1 MGMQKQGY
9 FNINFLD
16 FPTTN
21 NKDKAQFK
29 KYFIEYTPSK
39 WDVGSGGASFV
50 YFDANNQKY
59 SLVVIENPKYGF
71 CLMYDPSLNGCYSL
85 GNTELLNKF
94 FDDDTTMPIG
104 AYISPELAWLAVEDF
119 LDNPYLPSNRINWIN
134 DDDIPDS
141 DSW

>member
-29 KYFIEYTPSK
+29 KYFIEYTPGK
-39 WDVGSGGASFV
+39 WDAGSGGASFV

-71 CLMYDPSLNGCYSL
+71 CLMYEPSLNGCYSL